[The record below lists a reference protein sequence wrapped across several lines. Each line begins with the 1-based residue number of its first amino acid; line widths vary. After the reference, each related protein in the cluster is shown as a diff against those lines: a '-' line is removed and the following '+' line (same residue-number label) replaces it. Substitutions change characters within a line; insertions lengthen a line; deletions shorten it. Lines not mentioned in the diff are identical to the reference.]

1 MVQAGANYLMQ
12 GKFLPSTAPALAILF
27 TIMGFHLLG
36 DGLNNIF
43 DREQKQ

>member
-1 MVQAGANYLMQ
+1 MQ
-12 GKFLPSTAPALAILF
+12 GKFWPSTAPALAILF

-43 DREQKQ
+43 ERKQNK